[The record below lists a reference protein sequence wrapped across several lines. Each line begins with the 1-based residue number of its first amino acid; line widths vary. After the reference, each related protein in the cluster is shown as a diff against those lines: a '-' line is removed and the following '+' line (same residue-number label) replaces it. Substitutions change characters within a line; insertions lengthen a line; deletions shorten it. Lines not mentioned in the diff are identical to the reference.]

1 MKAILTIIICAVVG
15 LVCGFLGGV
24 ICLVLYTLHREKKI
38 QE

>member
-1 MKAILTIIICAVVG
+1 MKAILTIIIYAVVG

-24 ICLVLYTLHREKKI
+24 ICLVLYTLHKEKKI

>member
-1 MKAILTIIICAVVG
+1 MKTILTIIIVAVVG

-38 QE
+38 QK